1 MRPARRI
8 YGLETEYGITIAGAR
23 EGTPAARTTA
33 EEAARYLFRTVVE
46 RGRSTNVFL
55 RNGGRLYL
63 DVGSHP
69 EYATAE
75 CDRPRDVVIQDRAGD
90 ELLLELSADADAQLA
105 KEGIGGRI
113 HLLKNNVDSEGQAFG
128 SHENYLLRRRP
139 NFAALVQ
146 QVVPF
151 LVTRQILTGAGGLRT
166 SAAGTHY
173 CFSERSEHLWDAMS
187 SATTR
192 SRPII
197 NSRDEPHADAD
208 KYRRLHVISGD
219 STIAEPTTLLKLG
232 MTGLLLDALEAGV
245 RLDDLLLAEPMRAI
259 RDVSRDIT
267 ATVRL
272 ELVSGRR
279 LTPVEMQEEY
289 LQRVQRHV
297 SAMTLDADE
306 RYVLELWE
314 RGLRAVR
321 EAKPE
326 LVATELDWVIKK
338 QLLDNYCAR
347 HATSLADVRVRRLLL
362 AYHDISPDH
371 GLARRL
377 EERGL
382 MRRLTTPEQV
392 TRATIEPPQTTRAKL
407 RGDFIAAAQDH
418 RRDHT
423 VDWIHL
429 KLADS
434 RHTTVMCKDPFAN
447 SDARVDDLIAAAARA

>member
-1 MRPARRI
+1 MKPARRI
-8 YGLETEYGITIAGAR
+8 YGLETEYGITIAEAR
-23 EGTPAARTTA
+23 PGTPAARTTA
-33 EEAARYLFRTVVE
+33 EEAARYLFRSVVE

-90 ELLLELSADADAQLA
+90 ELLLDLTVEAEAQLA
-105 KEGIGGRI
+105 ADGVGGRI

-146 QVVPF
+146 QIVPF

-166 SAAGTHY
+166 TPAGTRY

-197 NSRDEPHADAD
+197 NSRDEPHADPD
-208 KYRRLHVISGD
+208 RYRRLHVISGD
-219 STIAEPTTLLKLG
+219 STMAEPTTLLKLG
-232 MTGLLLDALEAGV
+232 MTGLLLDAVESGV

-267 ATVRL
+267 GTVRL
-272 ELVSGRR
+272 ELASGRR

-289 LQRVQRHV
+289 RRRVADHIAGM
-297 SAMTLDADE
+297 SLDDDE

-321 EAKPE
+321 EQRPE
-326 LVATELDWVIKK
+326 LVATELDWAIKQ
-338 QLLDNYCAR
+338 QLLDTYCQR
-347 HATSLADVRVRRLLL
+347 HGTSLADIRVRRLVL
-362 AYHDISPDH
+362 AYHDISPSH

-382 MRRLTTPEQV
+382 MRRLTTPEEV
-392 TRATIEPPQTTRAKL
+392 AHAKAAPPQSTRAKL

-423 VDWIHL
+423 VDWVHL

-434 RHTTVMCKDPFAN
+434 RYSTVVCKDPFAT
-447 SDARVDDLIAAAARA
+447 VDDRVTKLIDAAKSA